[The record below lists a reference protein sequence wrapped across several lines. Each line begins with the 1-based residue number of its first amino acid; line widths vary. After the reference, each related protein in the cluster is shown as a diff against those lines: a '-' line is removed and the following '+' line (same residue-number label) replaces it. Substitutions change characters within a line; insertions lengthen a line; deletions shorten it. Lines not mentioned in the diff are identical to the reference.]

1 MKMPPAATYFSIGTC
16 ADPKPNKVRLVADLL
31 GVPFDDA
38 VAAFVAYHV
47 KFPTLSWEQAG
58 NAFLA
63 EARAFGAMPVG
74 RPLWAASRAWPMPDW
89 PPVFRGGVL
98 FWSFVLTLLILLAVI
113 L

>member
-31 GVPFDDA
+31 GVPFEDTA
-38 VAAFVAYHV
+38 RAFADFYN
-47 KFPTLSWEQAG
+47 KLSPVPWGQAES
-58 NAFLA
+58 AFLA
-63 EARAFGAMPVG
+63 EARAFRAMPVG
-74 RPLWAASRAWPMPDW
+74 RPLWAAAWPPIG
-89 PPVFRGGVL
+89 PPVFGGVL